1 MSAFRRRL
9 FLINSLKGGNTFIFR
24 INPTPSDA
32 TVTLNGVISNNITV
46 NKGES
51 VNWVVSKDGYITK
64 TGTEDNITMNI
75 TKNIILEEGVKEYI
89 QFSDS
94 EVERICIANWSS
106 DGIGLTKSDAEK
118 ITSLETKFSNN
129 KVITNFDEFSFF
141 TSVDTISSSAF
152 AYCSSLESISF
163 HEGIKYIKH
172 RAFLQTSNLNIQVNF
187 PNLETI
193 GLKAFE
199 NSGITSI
206 DSLGK
211 VEILTE
217 NCFAYCSNLKYVE
230 LPNTIN
236 AIEKNV
242 FFRDNNLSEFIIKS
256 SIPPT
261 LGENAFYGTS
271 SDFLIY
277 VPDESIELYKN
288 SDGWSIYTDKIRP
301 LSEYVE

>member
-1 MSAFRRRL
+1 M
-9 FLINSLKGGNTFIFR
+9 
-24 INPTPSDA
+24 
-32 TVTLNGVISNNITV
+32 
-46 NKGES
+46 
-51 VNWVVSKDGYITK
+51 
-64 TGTEDNITMNI
+64 
-75 TKNIILEEGVKEYI
+75 
-89 QFSDS
+89 
-94 EVERICIANWSS
+94 
-106 DGIGLTKSDAEK
+106 
-118 ITSLETKFSNN
+118 ETKFSNN

-163 HEGIKYIKH
+163 HEGIKYIKD

-217 NCFAYCSNLKYVE
+217 NCFAYCSNLKYAE

-242 FFRDNNLSEFIIKS
+242 FFGDNNLSEFIIKS